1 MTLYTVNT
9 GNGPNSHDGDSLRT
23 AFNKINAN
31 FTQINT
37 GSLGAVLVQ
46 SPSVPQGYGPGTLW
60 YDTES
65 GRTYI
70 YYNNS
75 WVDANPSSNQ
85 NSSKVS
91 VSLYNPDTQLASNT
105 VTNVT
110 SINFDSLADFSVT
123 SQGNGG
129 VLIGMNSTF
138 KYIQIDGQETLTAQG
153 VDTLTLVAGT
163 GTQLVTSNAGLKNQ
177 QTITFIST
185 GSGSGNATFPTTS
198 TAGYLYTDGADNISW
213 QPLSAST
220 LTNGNATFGLN
231 SDGSV
236 TFNNNTTQ
244 RTAYVAPVSDST
256 NLNHNLVFLG
266 NTGAFQFNS
275 SLYYNP
281 STRQF
286 GKITTLL
293 FNDNTAQTTA
303 WPGTTSTLVSSSSGV
318 RSVVSLSTATLKLST
333 GTITF
338 PDLSVQR
345 TAFTGTVEYS
355 KLTGVP
361 VVTTSS
367 LNNNGFTAELS
378 TSGSFTIPGTLNI
391 SYLGTPTLTMFTSAA
406 GGVLASVSTTTGMTI
421 QTTSTS
427 TVYNW
432 TFNNNGTVTFPD
444 GTTQYT
450 AGRNVYS
457 SIFSGTKSLTIFS
470 NGVVQY
476 PDNTNQTT
484 AFTGSAINL
493 KNGAYALRP
502 VAVPNNIQYGAP
514 LDQIGDIAIDQNYLY
529 YCIAPY
535 GFKTYTT
542 GTYNSGVNVNYI
554 KIPQSSTGGIIP
566 QPGWTFQQVGSSTVY
581 TVSSY
586 SSSSDGP
593 TSINWILT
601 SSTAVLNY
609 SSGTIFTVTNTT
621 SLTPNWVKTAVTTAG
636 LVTSLSNFVNQ
647 DTPISNG
654 VISVQWK
661 SVLVFNQNSSQ
672 LTIAAVSGTISDV
685 VYNLTSVNNGAIS
698 VESNFLTQMTA
709 TLNSIGPYSSNA
721 GDSATLIISS
731 ASAKFSYRVTA
742 MTGNNF
748 ANNFIS
754 IEKLL

>member
-1 MTLYTVNT
+1 MTLYIVNT
-9 GNGPNSHDGDSLRT
+9 GNGPNTHDGDSLRT
-23 AFNKINAN
+23 AFSKINAN
-31 FTQINT
+31 FNQITT

-85 NSSKVS
+85 NNSNVS
-91 VSLYNPDTQLASNT
+91 VSLYDPDTQENSNT

-110 SINFDSLADFSVT
+110 NINFDSLADFSVT
-123 SQGNGG
+123 DQGGG
-129 VLIGMNSTF
+129 SVLVGMNSTF
-138 KYIQIDGQETLTAQG
+138 KYIQIDGQDTLAAQG

-163 GTQLVTSNAGLKNQ
+163 GTQLITSNAGLKNQ

-185 GSGSGNATFPTTS
+185 GSGSGNATFPSTS
-198 TAGYLYTDGADNISW
+198 TAGFLYTDGSDNISW
-213 QPLSAST
+213 QTLSAST
-220 LTNGNATFGLN
+220 LTNGSAKFSLN
-231 SDGSV
+231 SNGSI
-236 TFNNNTTQ
+236 TFNNNTIQ
-244 RTAYVAPVSDST
+244 STAYVAPAQDST
-256 NLNHNLVFLG
+256 NYNHNLVFLG
-266 NTGAFQFNS
+266 NTGALQYNS

-286 GKITTLL
+286 GKITSVL
-293 FNDNTAQTTA
+293 FNDNTVQSTA
-303 WPGTTSTLVSSSSGV
+303 WPGTTSTLVNTGGGV
-318 RSVVSLSTATLKLST
+318 RSVVSLSTSTLKLST

-338 PDLSVQR
+338 PDLSVQS
-345 TAFTGTVEYS
+345 TAWTGTVSYS
-355 KLTGVP
+355 KITEVP

-367 LNNNGFTAELS
+367 LNNNGFTVGLS
-378 TSGSFTIPGTLNI
+378 TSGTLTIPGSLNFP
-391 SYLGTPTLTMFTSAA
+391 YLGTPTFSIFTTAS
-406 GGVLASVSTTTGMTI
+406 GGILASLSTITGVTI
-421 QTTSTS
+421 QTTSAS
-427 TVYNW
+427 TYSWV
-432 TFNNNGTVTFPD
+432 FNNDGTITFPD
-444 GTTQYT
+444 NSIQYT
-450 AGRNVYS
+450 AGRNIYS
-457 SIFSGTKSLTIFS
+457 SIFSGTKSLSIFA

-493 KNGAYALRP
+493 KNGAYTLRP
-502 VAVPNNIQYGAP
+502 VAAPTNVQYGSP

-529 YCIAPY
+529 YCISTY
-535 GFKTYTT
+535 GAKTYTT

-554 KIPQSSTGGIIP
+554 KIPQSATGGINP
-566 QPGWTFQQVGSSTVY
+566 QSGWTFQQVGSSTVY

-586 SSSSDGP
+586 SSSSDSP

-609 SSGTIFTVTNTT
+609 SSGTIFTITNTT

-647 DTPISNG
+647 NTPISNG

-661 SVLVFNQNSSQ
+661 SVLVFNQNTSQ
-672 LTIAAVSGTISDV
+672 LTIAAASGTISDV
-685 VYNLTSVNNGAIS
+685 VYNLTSCNNNTIS

-748 ANNFIS
+748 SNNFIS